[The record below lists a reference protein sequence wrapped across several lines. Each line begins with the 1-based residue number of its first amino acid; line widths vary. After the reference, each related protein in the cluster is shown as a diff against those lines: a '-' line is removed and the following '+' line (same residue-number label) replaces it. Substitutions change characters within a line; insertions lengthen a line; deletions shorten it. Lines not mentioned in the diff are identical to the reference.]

1 VKRTEFPAGPQAD
14 ADGVSGDGAVA
25 PLTALLAPR
34 GIVLMGAS
42 ASPEKL
48 GAVMERSL
56 RRHPAPLA
64 LVNARRPDATRD
76 HHATALD
83 AAHHTGGVYDL
94 AVLCVPAAHSA
105 DALAD
110 AARVG
115 VRAAVVC
122 SGGFSESGPEGAAHE
137 AQLLAVAKEHGI
149 RVLGPN
155 TSGFFSPQ
163 SRLFASFVPATQQLS
178 PGPVAVVAAS
188 GGVNHA
194 LSFLLA
200 DAGVGVSY
208 GIGLGLGVDIDAAD
222 ALEHLAHDAR
232 TEVVVLH
239 LEAVADGP
247 RLLRAARR
255 VAERKPLVA
264 LVVGEQDVSGFAAS
278 HTGALA
284 TSWRTTRSLLHEA
297 GALLVRDER
306 ELVDAVA
313 ALARVPV
320 PAVASPGVAL
330 VTAQAGPGLMALDR
344 LKHSGVDIPP
354 LGDATLAALAELLP
368 PMTYQQNPVD
378 TGRPGP
384 AHSEVIVRVAAD
396 PAVDLVATYTLEEP
410 DSIDVVAAMQDA
422 SDRAAVPVLVG
433 IGGVGPSVAAVRD
446 ELRVRGLATF
456 DGPTGLANGVR
467 AVVERAR
474 TVARLGARTDA
485 VPSIPGAPHGREV
498 AALLRSGPLD
508 EDAAK
513 GLLERFGLRAP
524 ARRACTTRDEAHA
537 FLADLGRSVGVKIL
551 DASITHKS
559 DIGGVVLGV
568 RTPAELDDA
577 LDRIERV
584 GARAFL
590 VEEMAGGGVDLLVG
604 AHRDPVFGPVV
615 LLGLGGVTAEA
626 LDDVALRSAP
636 VAAVEVAGMVDE
648 LAGREL
654 LRGFRGLPVVD
665 PDELAR
671 VLSVLGALVTEH
683 DAVAAVEVNPLRAT
697 ADGLLMLDAVV
708 LMEEGPDGA

>member
-1 VKRTEFPAGPQAD
+1 MKRTELPAATQD
-14 ADGVSGDGAVA
+14 AVDGAPGAAVDGM
-25 PLTALLAPR
+25 TALLAPR

-64 LVNARRPDATRD
+64 LVNARRPDAALD

-83 AAHHTGGVYDL
+83 AVHRGGEAHDL

-105 DALAD
+105 EALAD

-115 VRAAVVC
+115 VRAAIVC
-122 SGGFSESGPEGAAHE
+122 AGGFSESGPEGALHE
-137 AQLLAVAKEHGI
+137 ERLLAVAREHGI

-155 TSGFFSPQ
+155 TSGFFSPRSQ
-163 SRLFASFVPATQQLS
+163 LFVSFVTATQQLP

-200 DAGVGVSY
+200 DAGIGVSY

-222 ALEHLAHDAR
+222 ALEHLAHDAG

-239 LEAVADGP
+239 LEAVADGQ

-284 TSWRTTRSLLHEA
+284 TSWRTTRSLLREA

-344 LKHSGVDIPP
+344 LKHAGVAIPP
-354 LGDATLAALAELLP
+354 LGGTTLAALAQLLP

-396 PAVDLVATYTLEEP
+396 PDVDLVATYMLEEP

-422 SDRAAVPVLVG
+422 SDRAAVPLLVG
-433 IGGVGPSVAAVRD
+433 IGGVGPSVAAVRA
-446 ELRVRGLATF
+446 ELRERGLATF

-474 TVARLGARTDA
+474 TVARLADGAA
-485 VPSIPGAPHGREV
+485 EVPSLAGLPAEREV

-508 EDAAK
+508 EDTAK

-524 ARRACTTRDEAHA
+524 ARRACTTREQAHE
-537 FLADLGRSVGVKIL
+537 FLADLGGGVGVKIL
-551 DASITHKS
+551 DATITHKS
-559 DIGGVVLGV
+559 DVGGVVLGV
-568 RTPAELDDA
+568 RTPSDLDDA
-577 LDRIERV
+577 LDRIERI

-590 VEEMAGGGVDLLVG
+590 VEEMAGSGVDLLVG

-648 LAGREL
+648 LAGHRL
-654 LRGFRGLPVVD
+654 LHGFRGLPPVD
-665 PDELAR
+665 VGELAW
-671 VLSVLGALVTEH
+671 VLSVLGALVAEH

-697 ADGLLMLDAVV
+697 ADGLMMLDAVV